1 MSDNI
6 HTKHK
11 RPKTSS
17 ESSED
22 KCDKPPRKRA
32 KLETKELK
40 FGSLTLDPALK
51 HVLPFLGIESR
62 TASAHILTMYD
73 LLKVVIKTC
82 LLACRNSR
90 AFIIS

>member
-6 HTKHK
+6 RTKRK
-11 RPKTSS
+11 RPETSS

-22 KCDKPPRKRA
+22 NCDKPPYKRA
-32 KLETKELK
+32 KLGTKELK
-40 FGSLTLDPALK
+40 FGSLTLDPALR
-51 HVLPFLGIESR
+51 HALPLRGIESR

-73 LLKVVIKTC
+73 LRKEVIKTC